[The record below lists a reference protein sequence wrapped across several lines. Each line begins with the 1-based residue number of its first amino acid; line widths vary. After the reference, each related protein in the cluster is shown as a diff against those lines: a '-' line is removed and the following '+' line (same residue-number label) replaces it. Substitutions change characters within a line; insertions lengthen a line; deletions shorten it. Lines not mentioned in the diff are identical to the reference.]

1 MRLRNKHRLQYP
13 LRQPNGV
20 AQYKGCQAHLRPL
33 FHQIKLQR
41 LLQSHRN
48 PTNKAAPH
56 LRRHRVGTRNPLLY
70 HPTLRNIHSRS
81 SHTSRIRTADM
92 MRRNNGNSSLRAS
105 NMRRINRVVTI
116 KAQGLSILKPMRMA
130 SLRDQYKAAA
140 L

>member
-1 MRLRNKHRLQYP
+1 MRPQNPERVVGPARLQYP

-20 AQYKGCQAHLRPL
+20 AQYKGCQAHPRPL

-70 HPTLRNIHSRS
+70 HPTLRNIHTQPLRRLTASEIGRAVQWMARS
-81 SHTSRIRTADM
+81 KSFSWMSDLYRFVFGAFPEDAGQ
-92 MRRNNGNSSLRAS
+92 RNLI
-105 NMRRINRVVTI
+105 IN
-116 KAQGLSILKPMRMA
+116 A
-130 SLRDQYKAAA
+130 
-140 L
+140 